1 MGRCWRAWL
10 GLVVAVLLLLPAGL
24 HAQELEIRSK
34 AAILIDA
41 QSGTVLYAQNEHEA
55 LPPASVTKVMT
66 MVLAL
71 EALHEGRVGWDDL
84 VSTSEHAARMGG
96 TQIWLEPGEQMTFR
110 DLLYAVAVG
119 SANDAAV
126 ALAEHLAGSEP
137 AFVDQMN
144 ARARELGMTN
154 TQFANPSGLPPEALG
169 HPGPHVTS
177 AADLAILSR
186 HAVRLPHFLELAST
200 YGPYTVREGTDAEV
214 ELYTY
219 NDLLRVYPGMD
230 GIKTGHTNAAGYCI
244 AATAER
250 DHLRLI
256 VVTLGASTKADRQA
270 DVTRLL
276 NYGFSQ
282 YRAAVVAEAGQVVG
296 QVPVERGVSDLVD
309 VAPAEDVHVTL
320 PRESQAVP
328 EKEILLHPQ
337 AAPLERGVPVGE
349 LVVRLEG
356 QEVGRVPLV
365 AAEAVERASLGR
377 LVWRVTQHAVDALFG
392 R

>member
-10 GLVVAVLLLLPAGL
+10 GMVLAVLLLPAGL
-24 HAQELEIRSK
+24 RAQELEIRSK

-41 QSGTVLYAQNEHEA
+41 QSGSVLYAHKEHEP

-71 EALHEGRVGWDDL
+71 EALDAGRVDWEDL
-84 VSTSEHAARMGG
+84 VTTSEHAASMGG

-126 ALAEHLAGSEP
+126 ALAEHLAGSEA

-169 HPGPHVTS
+169 QPGPHVST

-186 HAVRLPHFLELAST
+186 HAVRLPHFLELTST

-219 NDLLRVYPGMD
+219 NDLLRVYQGMD
-230 GIKTGHTNAAGYCI
+230 GIKTGHTAAAGYCI

-256 VVTLGASTKADRQA
+256 VVTLGASTKAERQA

-282 YRAAVVAEAGQVVG
+282 YRAAVVAEKGQVVG
-296 QVPVERGVSDLVD
+296 QVVVERGVKDQVD
-309 VAPAEDVHVTL
+309 VVPAEDFHVTL
-320 PRESQAVP
+320 PRTSQAVP
-328 EKEILLHPQ
+328 QREILLRPQ
-337 AAPLERGVPVGE
+337 AAPLAAGAAVGE
-349 LVVRLEG
+349 MVVRLEG
-356 QEVGRVPLV
+356 QEVARVPLV

>member
-1 MGRCWRAWL
+1 MVL
-10 GLVVAVLLLLPAGL
+10 GLLLLPAGL
-24 HAQELEIRSK
+24 QAQELEIRSK
-34 AAILIDA
+34 SAILIDA
-41 QSGTVLYAQNEHEA
+41 QSGAVLYAHNEHEP

-71 EALHEGRVGWDDL
+71 EALAAGKVGWEEL
-84 VSTSEHAARMGG
+84 VTTSDYAASMGG
-96 TQIWLEPGEQMTFR
+96 TQIWLEPGEQITFR

-126 ALAEHLAGSEP
+126 ALAEHLAGSEA

-154 TQFANPSGLPPEALG
+154 TRFSNPSGLPPEALG
-169 HPGPHVTS
+169 QPGPHVST

-186 HAVRLPHFLELAST
+186 HAVRLPHFLELTST
-200 YGPYTVREGTDAEV
+200 YGPYTVRKGTDAEV
-214 ELYTY
+214 ELYSY
-219 NDLLRVYPGMD
+219 NDLLRVYQGMD
-230 GIKTGHTNAAGYCI
+230 GIKTGHTSAAGYCI
-244 AATAER
+244 AATAVREN
-250 DHLRLI
+250 LRLI
-256 VVTLGASTKADRQA
+256 VVTLGAATRADRQA

-282 YRAAVVAEAGQVVG
+282 YRAVPVAEAGQPVG
-296 QVPVERGVSDLVD
+296 RVAVERGVRESVD
-309 VAPAEDVHVTL
+309 VVPAEDFYVTL
-320 PRESQAVP
+320 PRSSQAVP
-328 EKEILLHPQ
+328 EREIRLQPQ
-337 AAPLERGVPVGE
+337 AAPLAGGTAVGE
-349 LVVRLEG
+349 IIVRLDG

-365 AAEAVERASLGR
+365 AAEAVERASLAR